1 MDGIK
6 LLLAIAIPW
15 LLGIAAVFA
24 VPQRSA
30 RLDAPGETA
39 WMLGVGAFVGAFALT
54 LWMRILS
61 FAGIQF
67 GDASV
72 GAPLAAA
79 AAVLGVVGWRTVR
92 HTVRGAFA
100 GVVRRLAGEGLP
112 RAQRAVW
119 LVLLAWLTIRFV
131 LLFAEVAWRPVYPWD
146 TWIQW
151 ATKSRVWYE
160 MRTIV
165 PFVRT
170 VEWFATPGAAWFDAS
185 PEYPATVPLLQVWM
199 NISLGRWDDA
209 LMNAPWWMF
218 GVGLTLA
225 IYGWLRSEGFGPLA
239 ALAGSW
245 AVNSLPLLN
254 VHVALAGYADL
265 PLAAYFTLGTL
276 AALRYLRT
284 RATGDAIIA
293 LVLLAALPTIKKPG
307 LVWALTVVPGLLVA
321 FVPRYA
327 MRILGIGFVLSVL
340 ALLYLAQSSPVILGY
355 RLHLDFAPAW
365 SALFESYF
373 LLGNWHLL
381 WYAFVTAVLLA
392 RRDVF
397 SAALAPFSAIVASG
411 LFFLFIVFGFTNARA
426 WVADLTTVNRA
437 TLHLAPLVAVW
448 TLVVLRHWARALAAR
463 QPGPDPLPRAA

>member
-1 MDGIK
+1 MDTFNLG
-6 LLLAIAIPW
+6 LALAIPW
-15 LLGIAAVFA
+15 FLGVAAVFA

-30 RLDAPGETA
+30 RLDAPGEVA
-39 WMLGVGAFVGAFALT
+39 WMVGIGAFVGAFALT
-54 LWMRILS
+54 LWMRVLAL
-61 FAGIQF
+61 AGVPF
-67 GDASV
+67 GYASI

-79 AAVLGVVGWRTVR
+79 AVVLGYLGWRTVR
-92 HTVRGAFA
+92 HTLRGVCA
-100 GVVRRLAGEGLP
+100 GMALRLAGEGLP
-112 RAQRAVW
+112 RAQRVVW
-119 LVLLAWLTIRFV
+119 LALIAWIVIRFA
-131 LLFAEVAWRPVYPWD
+131 LLFAEVIWRPVYPWD

-160 MRTIV
+160 MQTIV
-165 PFVRT
+165 PFART

-185 PEYPATVPLLQVWM
+185 PEYPATVPLLQVWA
-199 NISLGRWDDA
+199 NVALGRWDDA
-209 LMNAPWWMF
+209 LMNLSWWVL
-218 GVGLTLA
+218 GVGLMLA
-225 IYGWLRSEGFGPLA
+225 IYGHLRCEGFGLLT

-254 VHVALAGYADL
+254 VHIALAGYADL
-265 PLAAYFTLGTL
+265 PLAAWFALGTL
-276 AALRYLRT
+276 AALRFART

-307 LVWALTVVPGLLVA
+307 LVWALTVMPGLLVA

-327 MRILGIGFVLSVL
+327 MRVLGIGFVLAVL
-340 ALLYLAQSSPVILGY
+340 TLLYLAQSSPVVLGY

-381 WYAFVTAVLLA
+381 WYAFVAAVLLE
-392 RRDVF
+392 RRRLL
-397 SAALAPFSAIVASG
+397 SPELAPFTAIVATG

-448 TLVVLRHWARALAAR
+448 TLVVLRHWARGLAAR
-463 QPGPDPLPRAA
+463 QAVPNRTLRAA